1 MLHVELCSSALCCAG
16 VWMERRTS
24 TSTREEQ
31 RRRRRSMSGWEVVRR
46 ASTIGQTAG
55 LEVQKAEME
64 AKIARELQAVAV
76 VQPVFFSRSVD
87 TTDGPSREAS
97 PSPTHAHAM
106 DRATTPEE
114 RLRAAAAWGH
124 DAVLRELLENSALDL
139 DAADAAN
146 GYCWTAFHLA
156 CINGQADAVEQLVR
170 AGCDTTQVI
179 AGGVEQTGVQYAQN
193 LGQQEVLDRLGQLA
207 AEGCGGEGLAKQL
220 ARLAASKIA
229 EAGIETTGGAG
240 NRRTGVSA
248 ESTAVMLQGQ
258 ERQAPAMATAAVA
271 DEQAIEKSE
280 EQLTRI
286 SAAVGSNLLF
296 ANLEAEAY
304 REVFDL
310 LVERRFEAGVDV
322 VIQGDHGDF
331 FYIIDRGE
339 VEVLTDGSSVTTLG
353 AGESFGELALMY
365 SAPRSATV
373 RTTQPTVCWAL
384 DRLAFRTALFG
395 EHREQ
400 TETIK
405 EFLAAVPLLQ
415 PLSPRE
421 LTKVVDAVTSRR
433 VAAGDD
439 IIVAGTR
446 GEALFILRSGTAV
459 AIQPPM
465 MRGQD
470 GLADSPTTEQELRT
484 YSTPGDF
491 FGELALLTRTRV
503 GLDGVPVWCDESN
516 SVRLGVWTYRHAAQR
531 NREGSHRCGGAIAR
545 ARSLHED
552 GW

>member
-1 MLHVELCSSALCCAG
+1 
-16 VWMERRTS
+16 
-24 TSTREEQ
+24 
-31 RRRRRSMSGWEVVRR
+31 MSGWEVVRR
-46 ASTIGQTAG
+46 ASVIGQTAA

-76 VQPVFFSRSVD
+76 VQPVFFSRSFE
-87 TTDGPSREAS
+87 TTDGQPSHEAS
-97 PSPTHAHAM
+97 PSPTHAIE
-106 DRATTPEE
+106 RATTSEE
-114 RLRAAAAWGH
+114 RLRAAAAWGD

-139 DAADAAN
+139 DAKDAAS

-156 CINGQADAVEQLVR
+156 CINGQADAVERLVR

-179 AGGVEQTGVQYAQN
+179 AGGVDQTGVQYAHN
-193 LGQQEVLDRLGQLA
+193 LGQQVVLDRLRQLA
-207 AEGCGGEGLAKQL
+207 AEGCGGEALAKQL

-229 EAGIETTGGAG
+229 EAGTETTGGAG
-240 NRRTGVSA
+240 NRRSGVSA
-248 ESTAVMLQGQ
+248 EPTAVMLQGQ
-258 ERQAPAMATAAVA
+258 EERPAPAVATAAAA
-271 DEQAIEKSE
+271 DEQAIAKSE
-280 EQLTRI
+280 EQLARI

-310 LVERRFEAGVDV
+310 LIERRFGAGVDV
-322 VIQGDHGDF
+322 VTQGDHGDF

-339 VEVLTDGSSVTTLG
+339 VEVLQDGNRVTTLG

-373 RTTQPTVCWAL
+373 RTTQPTICWVL

-400 TETIK
+400 TETVK

-415 PLSPRE
+415 PLSPQE

-459 AIQPPM
+459 AIQPIM

-470 GLADSPTTEQELRT
+470 GVADSLTTEQELRT

-503 GLDGVPVWCDESN
+503 GSDGFPVSCDLSN
-516 SVRLGVWTYRHAAQR
+516 SVRLDVWTHRHAALR
-531 NREGSHRCGGAIAR
+531 NREGSDRCGGAIAR
-545 ARSLHED
+545 ASSLHEV